1 MKQLITLTV
10 ITAISTAVAG
20 QDAPSPHRT
29 TVSTGVPIQE
39 TLTVGQMMQNSGGSL
54 YRAGMTVRPD
64 ASRQTPPPG
73 IGLMFVP
80 APEPKVLKKHD
91 LVTIIIKEE
100 SEVTSDGTT
109 DLKKNS
115 DFNAVLNQLPKFAN
129 GALHAGVVPTTPAAL
144 QATAN
149 RDTKGEAH
157 LSRSDKFDTRIAA
170 EVVDVKPNGT
180 IAIQARK
187 TEKHDDEEQEL
198 ILTGV
203 CRGTDVTPD
212 NSVYSWQIY
221 NLQIVN
227 LTNGAVTDTNK
238 RGIIP
243 KIVDT
248 INPF

>member
-1 MKQLITLTV
+1 
-10 ITAISTAVAG
+10 
-20 QDAPSPHRT
+20 
-29 TVSTGVPIQE
+29 
-39 TLTVGQMMQNSGGSL
+39 MMQNSGGSL
-54 YRAGMTVRPD
+54 YRAGLTVRPD
-64 ASRQTPPPG
+64 TSRQTPPPG

-91 LVTIIIKEE
+91 LITIIIREE
-100 SEVTSDGTT
+100 SEVSSDGTT
-109 DLKKNS
+109 DLKKNADLNAAVQQFVKFS
-115 DFNAVLNQLPKFAN
+115 LKNMSLQGGGQGAVPPAIAATASRDFK
-129 GALHAGVVPTTPAAL
+129 G
-144 QATAN
+144 QATLN
-149 RDTKGEAH
+149 RN
-157 LSRSDKFDTRIAA
+157 DKYTTRIAA

-187 TEKHDDEEQEL
+187 SEKHDDEEQEV

-238 RGIIP
+238 RGLIP
-243 KIVDT
+243 KVIDT
-248 INPF
+248 VNPF